1 MIGLREEADG
11 VSFEV
16 RVQPRSSKTE
26 ICGIQDGTLR
36 VRLTSPPVDGA
47 ANRQCIELL
56 SRKMKI
62 PKRAI
67 RIASGASARRK
78 RLKVL
83 GLGVEEMKNILSDL
97 AQGSMPLS

>member
-26 ICGIQDGTLR
+26 ISGVQDGALR
-36 VRLTSPPVDGA
+36 VRLSAPPVDRA
-47 ANRQCIELL
+47 AKKQCIELF

-62 PKRAI
+62 PKRSI
-67 RIASGASARRK
+67 RITSGVSARRK
-78 RLKVL
+78 RLKIS
-83 GLGVEEMKNILSDL
+83 GLGIEEVKKILSDM
-97 AQGSMPLS
+97 A

>member
-16 RVQPRSSKTE
+16 RVQPRSSRAE
-26 ICGIQDGTLR
+26 INGVQDGALR
-36 VRLTSPPVDGA
+36 VRLTAPPVDGA
-47 ANRQCIELL
+47 ANRQCVELL

-67 RIASGASARRK
+67 RIASGVGARRK

-83 GLGVEEMKNILSDL
+83 GMGIEELKSILGGM
-97 AQGSMPLS
+97 A

>member
-26 ICGIQDGTLR
+26 ITGVQDGALR
-36 VRLTSPPVDGA
+36 VRLTAPPVDGA
-47 ANRQCIELL
+47 ANKQCIELL

-62 PKRAI
+62 PKRDI
-67 RIASGASARRK
+67 RIASGAGARRK
-78 RLKVL
+78 RLKVF
-83 GLGVEEMKNILSDL
+83 GMGIEEAKNVLR
-97 AQGSMPLS
+97 AMA

>member
-26 ICGIQDGTLR
+26 ISGIQDGILR

-67 RIASGASARRK
+67 RIASGTGARRK
-78 RLKVL
+78 RLKIL
-83 GLGVEEMKNILSDL
+83 GLGVEEMKDILNDL
-97 AQGSMPLS
+97 A

>member
-16 RVQPRSSKTE
+16 RIQPRSSKTE
-26 ICGIQDGTLR
+26 ISGIQDGILR

-47 ANRQCIELL
+47 ANKQCIELL

-83 GLGVEEMKNILSDL
+83 GLGVEEMKSILSDL
-97 AQGSMPLS
+97 A

>member
-16 RVQPRSSKTE
+16 RVQPRSSKAE
-26 ICGIQDGTLR
+26 INGVHDGALR
-36 VRLTSPPVDGA
+36 VRLTAPPVDGA
-47 ANRQCIELL
+47 ANRQCIELF

-67 RIASGASARRK
+67 QIASGASARRK

-83 GLGVEEMKNILSDL
+83 GMSMKEVKNILG
-97 AQGSMPLS
+97 AVV

>member
-16 RVQPRSSKTE
+16 QVQTRSSKTE
-26 ICGIQDGTLR
+26 FCGIHDGVLR
-36 VRLTSPPVDGA
+36 VRLTAPPVDGA
-47 ANRQCIELL
+47 ANGQCIELF

-67 RIASGASARRK
+67 RIASGVRARRK
-78 RLKVL
+78 RLKIQ
-83 GLGVEEMKNILSDL
+83 GLGIEEVKNILS
-97 AQGSMPLS
+97 AMA

>member
-26 ICGIQDGTLR
+26 ISGIQDGILR

-97 AQGSMPLS
+97 A

>member
-26 ICGIQDGTLR
+26 ISGIQDGILR

-83 GLGVEEMKNILSDL
+83 GLGVEEMKSILSDL
-97 AQGSMPLS
+97 A

>member
-26 ICGIQDGTLR
+26 ISGIQDGVLR

-47 ANRQCIELL
+47 ANRQCIELFA
-56 SRKMKI
+56 RKMKI

-83 GLGVEEMKNILSDL
+83 GLGIEEVKNLLD
-97 AQGSMPLS
+97 AVV

>member
-26 ICGIQDGTLR
+26 ISGIQDGILR

-97 AQGSMPLS
+97 AQGAMPFT

>member
-26 ICGIQDGTLR
+26 ISGIQDGILR

-47 ANRQCIELL
+47 ANRQCIELF

-67 RIASGASARRK
+67 RIASGAKARRK
-78 RLKVL
+78 RLKIL
-83 GLGVEEMKNILSDL
+83 GLGVEEMKNILNGL
-97 AQGSMPLS
+97 A

>member
-26 ICGIQDGTLR
+26 ISGIQDGILR

-47 ANRQCIELL
+47 ANKQCIELL

-83 GLGVEEMKNILSDL
+83 GMGIEEMKNILNDL
-97 AQGSMPLS
+97 G

>member
-16 RVQPRSSKTE
+16 WVQPRSSKTE
-26 ICGIQDGTLR
+26 ISGIQDGILR

-47 ANRQCIELL
+47 ANKQCIELL

-83 GLGVEEMKNILSDL
+83 GLGVEEMKNILNDL
-97 AQGSMPLS
+97 A

>member
-16 RVQPRSSKTE
+16 RVQPRSSKME
-26 ICGIQDGTLR
+26 ICGIHDGALR

-62 PKRAI
+62 PKRAV
-67 RIASGASARRK
+67 RIASGANARRK

-83 GLGVEEMKNILSDL
+83 GMSMKEVKNILGGV
-97 AQGSMPLS
+97 A

>member
-26 ICGIQDGTLR
+26 ISGVHDGALR
-36 VRLTSPPVDGA
+36 VRLSAPPVDGA
-47 ANRQCIELL
+47 ANKQCIELF

-62 PKRAI
+62 PKRSI
-67 RIASGASARRK
+67 RITSGVSTRRK
-78 RLKVL
+78 RLKIS
-83 GLGVEEMKNILSDL
+83 GLGIEEVKKILSDM
-97 AQGSMPLS
+97 A

>member
-26 ICGIQDGTLR
+26 ICGIHDGALR

-62 PKRAI
+62 PKRAV
-67 RIASGASARRK
+67 RIASGANARRK

-83 GLGVEEMKNILSDL
+83 GMSMKEVKNILGGV
-97 AQGSMPLS
+97 A

>member
-1 MIGLREEADG
+1 MIGLRKEADG

-26 ICGIQDGTLR
+26 ITGVQDGALR
-36 VRLTSPPVDGA
+36 VRLTAPPVEGA
-47 ANRQCIELL
+47 ANMQCIELL

-67 RIASGASARRK
+67 RIASGARARRK
-78 RLKVL
+78 RLRVL
-83 GLGVEEMKNILSDL
+83 GLGIEEVRDILS
-97 AQGSMPLS
+97 AMA

>member
-26 ICGIQDGTLR
+26 ISGIQDGVLR
-36 VRLTSPPVDGA
+36 VRLTSPPLDGA
-47 ANRQCIELL
+47 ANKQCIELL

-67 RIASGASARRK
+67 RIASGAKARSK
-78 RLKVL
+78 RLKIL
-83 GLGVEEMKNILSDL
+83 GLGVEEMRNILSNL
-97 AQGSMPLS
+97 A

>member
-1 MIGLREEADG
+1 MINLRREADG

-16 RVQPRSSKTE
+16 WVQPRSSKME
-26 ICGIQDGTLR
+26 ISGLHDGVLR
-36 VRLTSPPVDGA
+36 VRLTAPPVDGA
-47 ANRQCIELL
+47 ANKQCIELL

-78 RLKVL
+78 RLKIS
-83 GLGVEEMKNILSDL
+83 GLGIEEVNKILSDM
-97 AQGSMPLS
+97 A

>member
-26 ICGIQDGTLR
+26 ISGIQDGILR

-67 RIASGASARRK
+67 RIASGAKARRK
-78 RLKVL
+78 RLKIL
-83 GLGVEEMKNILSDL
+83 GLAVEEIKNILNDL
-97 AQGSMPLS
+97 A

>member
-26 ICGIQDGTLR
+26 ISGIQDGILR

-67 RIASGASARRK
+67 RIASGAKARRK
-78 RLKVL
+78 RLKIL
-83 GLGVEEMKNILSDL
+83 GLGAEEMKNILNDL
-97 AQGSMPLS
+97 A

>member
-26 ICGIQDGTLR
+26 ICGIQDGILR

-47 ANRQCIELL
+47 ANKQCIELL

-97 AQGSMPLS
+97 A

>member
-26 ICGIQDGTLR
+26 ISGIQDGVLR

-67 RIASGASARRK
+67 RIASGEKARRK
-78 RLKVL
+78 RLKIL
-83 GLGVEEMKNILSDL
+83 GLGVEEMKNILNGL
-97 AQGSMPLS
+97 A

>member
-16 RVQPRSSKTE
+16 QVQPRSSRAE
-26 ICGIQDGTLR
+26 IHVVQDGALR
-36 VRLTSPPVDGA
+36 VRLTAPPVDGA

-83 GLGVEEMKNILSDL
+83 GMGIEELKSILGGM
-97 AQGSMPLS
+97 A

>member
-1 MIGLREEADG
+1 MINLRREADG

-16 RVQPRSSKTE
+16 WVQPRSSKME
-26 ICGIQDGTLR
+26 ISGLHDGVLR
-36 VRLTSPPVDGA
+36 VRLTAPPVDGA
-47 ANRQCIELL
+47 ANKQCIELL

-78 RLKVL
+78 RMKIS
-83 GLGVEEMKNILSDL
+83 GLGIEEVKKILSDM
-97 AQGSMPLS
+97 A

>member
-16 RVQPRSSKTE
+16 RIQPRSSKAE
-26 ICGIQDGTLR
+26 INGVHDGALR
-36 VRLTSPPVDGA
+36 VRLTAPPVDWA
-47 ANRQCIELL
+47 ANRQCIELF

-67 RIASGASARRK
+67 RIASGANARRK
-78 RLKVL
+78 RLKIL
-83 GLGVEEMKNILSDL
+83 GLAIEEVKNLLGAL
-97 AQGSMPLS
+97 A

>member
-16 RVQPRSSKTE
+16 RVQPRSSKAE
-26 ICGIQDGTLR
+26 INGVHDGALR
-36 VRLTSPPVDGA
+36 VRLTAPPVEGA
-47 ANRQCIELL
+47 ANRQCIELF

-83 GLGVEEMKNILSDL
+83 GMSMKEVKNILG
-97 AQGSMPLS
+97 AVV

>member
-26 ICGIQDGTLR
+26 ISGIQDGILR

-67 RIASGASARRK
+67 RIASGEKARSK
-78 RLKVL
+78 RLKIL
-83 GLGVEEMKNILSDL
+83 GLGVEEMRNILNGL
-97 AQGSMPLS
+97 A

>member
-16 RVQPRSSKTE
+16 RVQPRSSKAE
-26 ICGIQDGTLR
+26 INGVHDGALR
-36 VRLTSPPVDGA
+36 VRLTAPPVDGA
-47 ANRQCIELL
+47 ANRQCIELF

-83 GLGVEEMKNILSDL
+83 GMSMKEVKNILG
-97 AQGSMPLS
+97 AVV

>member
-16 RVQPRSSKTE
+16 QVQPRSSRAE
-26 ICGIQDGTLR
+26 INGVQDGALR
-36 VRLTSPPVDGA
+36 VRLTAPPVDGA

-83 GLGVEEMKNILSDL
+83 GMGIEELKSILGGM
-97 AQGSMPLS
+97 A

>member
-16 RVQPRSSKTE
+16 QVQPRSSRAE
-26 ICGIQDGTLR
+26 INGVQDGALR
-36 VRLTSPPVDGA
+36 VRLTAPPVEGA

-83 GLGVEEMKNILSDL
+83 GMGIEELKSILGGM
-97 AQGSMPLS
+97 A

>member
-26 ICGIQDGTLR
+26 ICGIHDGALR

-62 PKRAI
+62 PKRAV
-67 RIASGASARRK
+67 RIASGANARRK
-78 RLKVL
+78 RLRVL
-83 GLGVEEMKNILSDL
+83 GLGIEELRNILG
-97 AQGSMPLS
+97 AMA